1 MTVHTPDKTA
11 EAALIARCKKGD
23 QNAIGELFRSHYS
36 QSLKVATVIL
46 RRDEDARDAVQSAF
60 LLAFRRIGSFRGES
74 SFKTWVTRIVVNCCL
89 LQLRTRNR
97 ATLVQFEDRNGAC
110 GSDAFISKSPTPEVS
125 AWSSEVGAAVSR
137 AVSMLPKHLQEPYA
151 LFTFSGC
158 PLEEV
163 AALLGLTVA
172 ATKTRLFR
180 ARAGMRVSL
189 HPIWAR
195 RRPS

>member
-1 MTVHTPDKTA
+1 MTLDKPDETA
-11 EAALIARCKKGD
+11 EATLIDRSKRGD
-23 QNAIGELFRSHYS
+23 QNAIGELFRRHYS
-36 QSLKVATVIL
+36 QALKVATAIL

-74 SFKTWVTRIVVNCCL
+74 SFKTWITRIVVNCCL

-97 ATLVQFEDRNGAC
+97 ATLVQFEDRNGSC
-110 GSDAFISKSPTPEVS
+110 GSDALISKSPTPEVS
-125 AWSSEVGAAVSR
+125 AWCSEVGAAVSR
-137 AVSMLPKHLQEPYA
+137 AVSMLPKHLQEPYT

-180 ARAGMRVSL
+180 ARAGMRMSL
-189 HPIWAR
+189 QPIWAGR
-195 RRPS
+195 RLS

>member
-1 MTVHTPDKTA
+1 MTVDTPDKTA
-11 EAALIARCKKGD
+11 ETALIARCKRGD
-23 QNAIGELFRSHYS
+23 RSAIGELFHCHYS
-36 QSLKVATVIL
+36 QSLKVATGIL
-46 RRDEDARDAVQSAF
+46 RREDDAQDAVQSAF

-74 SFKTWVTRIVVNCCL
+74 SFKTWITRIVVNCCL
-89 LQLRTRNR
+89 LQLRARNR
-97 ATLVQFEDRNGAC
+97 ATMVQFADRNGAC
-110 GSDAFISKSPTPEVS
+110 GPDTLASQSPTPEMC
-125 AWSSEVGAAVSR
+125 AWCSEIAAAVSR
-137 AVSMLPKHLQEPYA
+137 AVSMLPKHLQEPYT

-189 HPIWAR
+189 LPIWAR
-195 RRPS
+195 RRLL